1 MRAVLDPNVLIA
13 AILSRSGPPAL
24 VLRAWLDGRF
34 DLIVSEALL
43 TELERALRYPKLAAR
58 VSAEERAGFLVL
70 LRTAATLTDDPEDV
84 PRVPT
89 DPGDDY
95 LVALAHSQQAALV
108 SGDQHLLTLA
118 DRMPILN
125 PRAFLESLPD

>member
-13 AILSRSGPPAL
+13 AVLSRTGTPAL
-24 VLRAWLDGRF
+24 VLRAWLEGHF

-43 TELERALRYPKLAAR
+43 TELERALGYPKLAAR
-58 VSAEERAGFLVL
+58 ISAEDRARLLVL
-70 LRTAATLTDDPEDV
+70 LRTAATLADDPEDI
-84 PRVPT
+84 PRVST

-95 LVALAHSQQAALV
+95 LVALAHSQQAVLV

-118 DRMPILN
+118 DRMPITN
-125 PRAFLESLPD
+125 PRTFLESLPD